1 MLGQDYKGQDCSLAR
16 ALEVLGERWTLLI
29 VRDAFYG
36 VQRFSDFQA
45 HLDIPRGVLSDR
57 LSGLVDD
64 GVLRRRPD
72 PSHTGRYLYE
82 LSPAGCELWPALNAL
97 ANWGAR
103 HRRPGNFT
111 YRHAACGTALDER
124 GYCTHCEL
132 APPPDDIFTERRRG
146 GSSTRTDPVSV
157 ALREPHRLLEPIVTR

>member
-1 MLGQDYKGQDCSLAR
+1 MLGQDYKRQDCSLAR
-16 ALEVLGERWTLLI
+16 ALEVVGERWSLLI

-45 HLDIPRGVLSDR
+45 HLDIPKGVLSDR
-57 LSGLVDD
+57 LSGLVDE

-82 LSPAGCELWPALNAL
+82 LSPAGRELWPALNAL

-103 HRRPGNFT
+103 HRRGGSFT
-111 YRHAACGTALDER
+111 FKHVACETTLDDR
-124 GYCTHCEL
+124 GYCAACEQF
-132 APPPDDIFTERRRG
+132 PPPDHIYTDRRRG
-146 GSSTRTDPVSV
+146 APSTRSDPVAV
-157 ALREPHRLLEPIVTR
+157 ALREPHRLLDPIETR